1 MFELTSQQSQLM
13 LLAGLV
19 LMGWILIRRQ
29 LKSRYRQYQQTRI
42 DGDYVK
48 TLAKSDSPRGIPLA
62 TAPPE
67 TQRWQ
72 AEMLDLQRE
81 LKAELDMKIAV
92 VQSLIRQADEKI
104 ARLSAMDLQSIN
116 RKSM

>member
-1 MFELTSQQSQLM
+1 MLELNAQQSQMM
-13 LLAGLV
+13 LLAGLI

-29 LKSRYRQYQQTRI
+29 IKARHSQNAQSRTDHDLTR
-42 DGDYVK
+42 G
-48 TLAKSDSPRGIPLA
+48 LAKTDSPQGIPLA
-62 TAPPE
+62 SAPPD

-81 LKAELDMKIAV
+81 LKAELDMKIVV

-104 ARLSAMDLQSIN
+104 TQLSALKQQ
-116 RKSM
+116 

>member
-1 MFELTSQQSQLM
+1 MFELSNQQSQM
-13 LLAGLV
+13 MMVAGII

-29 LKSRYRQYQQTRI
+29 IKARYRQNAQSRF
-42 DGDYVK
+42 DREFAN
-48 TLAKSDSPRGIPLA
+48 TLAKADAPRGIPLA

-81 LKAELDMKIAV
+81 LKAELDMKIAI
-92 VQSLIRQADEKI
+92 VQTLIRQADEKI
-104 ARLSAMDLQSIN
+104 ARLASLKDP
-116 RKSM
+116 

>member
-1 MFELTSQQSQLM
+1 MFELTTQQAQMM

-19 LMGWILIRRQ
+19 LLGWVLIRRQ
-29 LKSRYRQYQQTRI
+29 LRARYRQHTQSLSDR
-42 DGDYVK
+42 DFAK
-48 TLAKSDSPRGIPLA
+48 KLARADSPRGVPLA
-62 TAPPE
+62 SAPPE

-92 VQSLIRQADEKI
+92 VQALIRQADEKI
-104 ARLSAMDLQSIN
+104 ETLGSLTR
-116 RKSM
+116 R

>member
-1 MFELTSQQSQLM
+1 MIEIGDQQSQLM
-13 LLAGLV
+13 LLAGII

-29 LKSRYRQYQQTRI
+29 IKARYRQNAQSRN
-42 DGDYVK
+42 DREFAK
-48 TLAKSDSPRGIPLA
+48 SLAKADSPRAIPLV
-62 TAPPE
+62 TAPPD

-81 LKAELDMKIAV
+81 LKAELDTKIVV

-104 ARLSAMDLQSIN
+104 AQLSALKQP
-116 RKSM
+116 

>member
-1 MFELTSQQSQLM
+1 MFELNAQQSQMM
-13 LLAGLV
+13 LLAGIV

-29 LKSRYRQYQQTRI
+29 IKSRYRQNSQSRT
-42 DGDYVK
+42 DHDFTK
-48 TLAKSDSPRGIPLA
+48 TLAKADVPRGIPLA
-62 TAPPE
+62 SAPPD

-81 LKAELDMKIAV
+81 LKAELDMKIVV

-104 ARLSAMDLQSIN
+104 AELSALQQQ
-116 RKSM
+116 

>member
-1 MFELTSQQSQLM
+1 MFELTTQQAQMM

-19 LMGWILIRRQ
+19 LMGWVLIRRQ
-29 LKSRYRQYQQTRI
+29 LRARYRQQSQSASDR
-42 DGDYVK
+42 DFAK
-48 TLAKSDSPRGIPLA
+48 KLAKVDSPRGVPLA
-62 TAPPE
+62 SAPPE

-92 VQSLIRQADEKI
+92 VQALIRQADEKI
-104 ARLSAMDLQSIN
+104 ETLETLGSLTR
-116 RKSM
+116 R

>member
-1 MFELTSQQSQLM
+1 MFELTTQQAQMM

-19 LMGWILIRRQ
+19 LMGWVLIRRQ
-29 LKSRYRQYQQTRI
+29 LRARYRQHTQSLSDR
-42 DGDYVK
+42 DFAK
-48 TLAKSDSPRGIPLA
+48 KLAQVDSPRGVPLA
-62 TAPPE
+62 SAPVD

-92 VQSLIRQADEKI
+92 VQALIRQADEKI
-104 ARLSAMDLQSIN
+104 ETLGSLTR
-116 RKSM
+116 R

>member
-1 MFELTSQQSQLM
+1 MFELNAQQSQMM
-13 LLAGLV
+13 LIAGII

-29 LKSRYRQYQQTRI
+29 IKARYRQNAQSRN
-42 DGDYVK
+42 DHDFAR
-48 TLAKSDSPRGIPLA
+48 TLAKADTPRAIPLA
-62 TAPPE
+62 SAPPE

-81 LKAELDMKIAV
+81 LKAELDTKIVV

-104 ARLSAMDLQSIN
+104 TQLSALKQQ
-116 RKSM
+116 